1 MFRRFLFSLVAF
13 SLAALTAAA
22 AARAQTSERD
32 RDTYNPATNLGDIT
46 GQVRF
51 AGALTPA
58 QGVRVSLER
67 IGGGQLD
74 QMATDNRG
82 RFRFAQLQRGQYVV
96 NVSAECHRPERRQVE
111 LLVVFRSYLD
121 VELAPDTTS
130 PVCAA
135 AARGGSMPAS
145 SVDARVPEGARNEY
159 DRAAASLAKGKDG
172 EGVSRLRRAVEI
184 YPDFFAAHMLLA
196 SAHTKAGR
204 LEEAAAALERA
215 AKIDPRSAAA
225 LVSLGELRRR
235 LKKTAAAEE
244 SLGAALKLEEASWQ
258 AHLALGRLYLDTDRA
273 RSAAPHIGRAL
284 QLKPDFAD
292 NHLFAGNL
300 LLKLNEP
307 ARALSEYEEYLRLAP
322 DGDYSAPT
330 RELVG
335 RLRKAVAERKDD

>member
-1 MFRRFLFSLVAF
+1 LFRRFLFSLLVF
-13 SLAALTAAA
+13 SLVALSAA
-22 AARAQTSERD
+22 AARAQTTERD
-32 RDTYNPATNLGDIT
+32 RDTYNPATNTGDIT

-58 QGVRVSLER
+58 QNVRVSLER
-67 IGGGQLD
+67 VGGGQID

-96 NVSAECHRPERRQVE
+96 NVSAECHQPERRQVE
-111 LLVVFRSYLD
+111 LLVIFRSYLD

-130 PVCAA
+130 PNCAA
-135 AARGGSMPAS
+135 PARGGTAPAS
-145 SVDARVPEGARNEY
+145 SVDARVPEEARKEY
-159 DRAAASLAKGKDG
+159 DRAAASLAKGKDEDG
-172 EGVSRLRRAVEI
+172 LARLRHAVQL

-196 SAHTKAGR
+196 AAHTKAGR
-204 LEEAAAALERA
+204 LEEAETSLERA
-215 AKIDPRSAAA
+215 SQIDARSPAA
-225 LVSLGELRRR
+225 LISLGEVRRR
-235 LKKTAAAEE
+235 LKKTAEAEE
-244 SLGAALKLEEASWQ
+244 ALDSALKLEEASWQ

-292 NHLFAGNL
+292 GHLFAGNL

-307 ARALSEYEEYLRLAP
+307 ARALAEYEEYLRLAP
-322 DGDYSAPT
+322 SGDYAAPT

-335 RLRKAVAERKDD
+335 KLRKAVAEKKP